1 MDKAE
6 KPMNNKLEDL
16 MYQSGL
22 TAQGCWDEMD
32 DYDRRAIEKLAELI
46 VRECAKQVNNVYK
59 QGGGT
64 HGETILKHFGIKS

>member
-1 MDKAE
+1 MDE
-6 KPMNNKLEDL
+6 TENPMNKKLEDL

-32 DYDRRAIEKLAELI
+32 DYERQAIEKLSELI
-46 VRECAKQVNNVYK
+46 VRECAKQVHHLYK

-64 HGETILKHFGIKS
+64 HGETILKHFGVKI